1 MLSRRLPLVP
11 PLRRTLLC
19 SPRSPRLS
27 NPSRPLSTTEQRSSS
42 DGGDH
47 GSHYDPPGG
56 WLWGIRPGEKY
67 EKEGW
72 ENLFFYG
79 FYGSIGLA
87 VVAYAFK
94 PDTSCVFP
102 FSHVRP
108 LAETTQSWFLLAF
121 EVDAWDAMRDKW
133 D

>member
-1 MLSRRLPLVP
+1 MLVKGCSISTS
-11 PLRRTLLC
+11 LRRSLLYN
-19 SPRSPRLS
+19 PRLI
-27 NPSRPLSTTEQRSSS
+27 NTRALSTTQPRPSSGH
-42 DGGDH
+42 DGH

-94 PDTSCVFP
+94 PDTS
-102 FSHVRP
+102 
-108 LAETTQSWFLLAF
+108 
-121 EVDAWDAMRDKW
+121 
-133 D
+133 

>member
-1 MLSRRLPLVP
+1 MLPRSVNLASS
-11 PLRRTLLC
+11 LRRSVILT
-19 SPRSPRLS
+19 SARLS
-27 NPSRPLSTTEQRSSS
+27 SGTRSLSTTQPRSSS
-42 DGGDH
+42 PDGDHADDH

-87 VVAYAFK
+87 CVAYAFK
-94 PDTSCVFP
+94 PDTS
-102 FSHVRP
+102 
-108 LAETTQSWFLLAF
+108 
-121 EVDAWDAMRDKW
+121 
-133 D
+133 

>member
-1 MLSRRLPLVP
+1 MLTKRLTALP
-11 PLRRTLLC
+11 PLTLRSHLT
-19 SPRSPRLS
+19 STLPRPAAIAGAQ
-27 NPSRPLSTTEQRSSS
+27 RPLSTTPPRSS
-42 DGGDH
+42 GGGDDH

-87 VVAYAFK
+87 CVAYAFK
-94 PDTSCVFP
+94 PDTS
-102 FSHVRP
+102 
-108 LAETTQSWFLLAF
+108 
-121 EVDAWDAMRDKW
+121 
-133 D
+133 

>member
-1 MLSRRLPLVP
+1 MFPKRLPLTS
-11 PLRRTLLC
+11 PLRRPLLA
-19 SPRSPRLS
+19 SPRLHNGS
-27 NPSRPLSTTEQRSSS
+27 HPLSTTQSRSS
-42 DGGDH
+42 GGGGGDDH

-94 PDTSCVFP
+94 PDTS
-102 FSHVRP
+102 
-108 LAETTQSWFLLAF
+108 
-121 EVDAWDAMRDKW
+121 
-133 D
+133 